1 MAPTTTRLLEGKVAI
16 VTGAGRGIGKAIC
29 QAYGAQGATVV
40 VSDIDE
46 GAAKEVASGI
56 DGASAIACDV
66 RSEEQVQNLVHQTV
80 SQYGGLHIMVPNA
93 GIGRP
98 VPLAAMDLE
107 EWRAVTS
114 VNLDGVFL
122 CIRYGAPAIAE
133 SGGGA
138 IVNICSITALAGTPL
153 IAHYSAAKAGV
164 MSLTQSAAVEFRAQG
179 IRCNAIL
186 PGFIETD
193 LVTSVKGDF
202 ERLLGFPEGQ
212 FDQVIAMKQG
222 RYGTIDEVARMAVFL
237 ASERS
242 SFSNGSPFVVDG
254 ACRASLL

>member
-1 MAPTTTRLLEGKVAI
+1 MAGLLEGKVAI
-16 VTGAGRGIGKAIC
+16 ITGAAKGIGKAIAE
-29 QAYGAQGATVV
+29 AYAGEGATVV

-46 GAAKEVASGI
+46 GLAKETASRI
-56 DGASAIACDV
+56 PNATAIACDV
-66 RSEEQVQNLVHQTV
+66 RSEEQVKSLVDQTV
-80 SQYGGLHIMVPNA
+80 AQYGGLHILVPNA

-98 VPLAAMDLE
+98 VPLLNMDYD

-122 CIRYGAPAIAE
+122 AIRYGAPAIIA

-138 IVNICSITALAGTPL
+138 IVNICSITAQAGTPL

-164 MSLTQSAAVEFRAQG
+164 MSLTQSAAVELRAQG
-179 IRCNAIL
+179 VRVNAIL

-193 LVTSVKGDF
+193 LVTTAKPGF
-202 ERLLGFPEGQ
+202 EQMLGFAEGQ

-222 RYGTIDEVARMAVFL
+222 RYGTVEEVARMAVFL
-237 ASERS
+237 ASDRS
-242 SFSNGSPFVVDG
+242 SFSNGSPFVLDG
-254 ACRASLL
+254 GCRASLL